1 MIVFAVVIGI
11 LVVILFA
18 LACCNAAG
26 RAEEISEAFTP
37 APTATPMPIVH
48 YPVPLDQELQD
59 YIVKTCL
66 EYEISP
72 CIVFAIIGVESNY
85 NSALV
90 GDSGKSY
97 GLMQIY
103 ADQHTQRC
111 IRLNTYNL
119 LDARQNVLTGIDYL
133 AELLSTGHDIEWCLS
148 WYNGHGGEPCEY
160 ARTVLCNAEQILE
173 GVQVHE

>member
-59 YIVKTCL
+59 FIVSECISKGV
-66 EYEISP
+66 SP
-72 CIVFAIIGVESNY
+72 CVVFAQISVESDFNPSAIGDNG
-85 NSALV
+85 NSF
-90 GDSGKSY
+90 

-103 ADQHTQRC
+103 KSVHLDRME
-111 IRLNTYNL
+111 RLGVNNL
-119 LDARQNVLTGIDYL
+119 LDPYQNVTVGIDIMS
-133 AELLSTGHDIEWCLS
+133 ELLGWDRGLDYALSFYTGM
-148 WYNGHGGEPCEY
+148 GGADCAYSRLVQE
-160 ARTVLCNAEQILE
+160 RAEQIEE
-173 GVQVHE
+173 GVIIS